1 MSMMSEQSH
10 PKILGKLVL
19 ALFLRIG
26 THQPCRI
33 AKRNH
38 SIGNL
43 GSSCFRIESK
53 IKLVEH
59 GSDPCFPR
67 ARASEYSTERGQ
79 AYLLSSE
86 WVQEL
91 PCRYGRH
98 IRLVNSNEVNGSF
111 ETMSKLSE
119 SSESNRG

>member
-1 MSMMSEQSH
+1 MFPFPVIPDNAHFSFGHAM
-10 PKILGKLVL
+10 
-19 ALFLRIG
+19 
-26 THQPCRI
+26 
-33 AKRNH
+33 
-38 SIGNL
+38 
-43 GSSCFRIESK
+43 SK
-53 IKLVEH
+53 IEVLNLSFPFATLMYNGIHVGNVGYTCQNGIIVEH
-59 GSDPCFPR
+59 GSDPRFPR